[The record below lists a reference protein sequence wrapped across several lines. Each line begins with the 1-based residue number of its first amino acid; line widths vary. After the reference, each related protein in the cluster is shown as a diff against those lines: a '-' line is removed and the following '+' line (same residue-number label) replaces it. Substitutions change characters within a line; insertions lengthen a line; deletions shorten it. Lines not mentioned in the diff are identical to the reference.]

1 MILWPVILAG
11 GSFEGFN
18 LLDPTITF
26 EDARAHYVEVVGA
39 EVDWASK
46 VIRATLIC
54 CRVTGPIKV
63 ARLVARGLTRML

>member
-1 MILWPVILAG
+1 
-11 GSFEGFN
+11 
-18 LLDPTITF
+18 
-26 EDARAHYVEVVGA
+26 VEVVGA

-54 CRVTGPIKV
+54 SRVTGPIKV